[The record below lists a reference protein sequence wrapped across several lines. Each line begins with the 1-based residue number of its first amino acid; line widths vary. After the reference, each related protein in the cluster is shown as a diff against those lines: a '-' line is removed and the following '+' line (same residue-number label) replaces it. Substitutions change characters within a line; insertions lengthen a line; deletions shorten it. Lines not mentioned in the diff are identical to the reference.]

1 MTGSLGLREILWAEW
16 MAFYKDLTRRKSLI
30 VSFIVYPY
38 ILTLLFVIMG
48 LAVGGLTSFSQRF
61 HVSAITFFLTMSYLM
76 LTVLIGADMIMQRPS
91 SDMWAGT
98 LPYILTSPAPRI
110 LRYLAVALPMLA
122 PFIVQGIICLTPVY
136 VYYYGVEGAVLAL
149 LVVFLSVLAGL
160 FMVPIAMVTMGL
172 AYMVSE
178 EGWRIIN
185 IARPLLLILIGV
197 YYPRYL
203 LPLVF
208 RVATM
213 VIPSSSIVE
222 IIQYMLTNNLTMS
235 LAGILLGVA
244 TASFILLLPIGGKTV
259 TRWEERLRFKGVKEY

>member
-1 MTGSLGLREILWAEW
+1 MGLREILWAEW
-16 MAFYKDLTRRKSLI
+16 MAFYKDLSRRKILILSL
-30 VSFIVYPY
+30 IVYPY
-38 ILTLLFVIMG
+38 ILALLFVIMG
-48 LAVGGLTSFSQRF
+48 LAVGGLTSFNQRF

-76 LTVLIGADMIMQRPS
+76 LTVLIGADMVMQRPS

-98 LPYILTSPAPRI
+98 LPYILASPAPRI
-110 LRYLAVALPMLA
+110 LRYLAVSLPLLV
-122 PFIVQGIICLTPVY
+122 PFIVQGIICLAPVY

-149 LVVFLSVLAGL
+149 LVVSLSVLAGV
-160 FMVPIAMVTMGL
+160 FMVPVGMVIMGL

-185 IARPLLLILIGV
+185 IARPLLLILLGI

-213 VIPSSSIVE
+213 IIPSSSLVE
-222 IIQYMLTNNLTMS
+222 IVQYMLINSLTMS
-235 LAGILLGVA
+235 LAGILLGIA
-244 TASFILLLPIGGKTV
+244 ASSFILLLPVGGKTV
-259 TRWEERLRFKGVKEY
+259 ARWEERLRFKGVREY